1 MAGPSDSLRNAIL
14 EHFYR
19 GNSQTA
25 RGGTLYVSLH
35 TADPGRTGANEL
47 TGSGY
52 ARQAVTFDPAV
63 AGATD
68 AVADA
73 VFPANSG
80 GASYTVSHIGL
91 YDALTAGNFHDGG
104 AIAGGSKAVP
114 VGANLRI
121 PSADLDVVGV

>member
-1 MAGPSDSLRNAIL
+1 MAGPSDSLRNAII

-19 GNSQTA
+19 GNAQTA

-35 TADPGRTGANEL
+35 TADPGRTGASEL
-47 TGSGY
+47 SGSGY
-52 ARQAVTFDPAV
+52 ARQAVTFDPA
-63 AGATD
+63 AGGATD
-68 AVADA
+68 AVADV

-80 GASYTVSHIGL
+80 GAAYTVSHIGL
-91 YDALTAGNFHDGG
+91 WDAVTGGNYHDG
-104 AIAGGSKAVP
+104 AALAGGAKTVA